1 MNKLLTVLILILSS
15 LTVSANPGNS
25 VLTAEAKAMEVE
37 FAKIQQIY
45 AEDADGSRQMVGGLI
60 AFKKICEME
69 WSDLGRRSIGMVM
82 EDNGSE
88 NFFVASGFTSV
99 SEKIVKFGCSL
110 AKSFI
115 KRDDTGV
122 LFFNF

>member
-1 MNKLLTVLILILSS
+1 MLVLST

-25 VLTAEAKAMEVE
+25 VPTAAAVSMEAE
-37 FAKIQQIY
+37 FAKIKQIY

-60 AFKKICEME
+60 AFKKTCDME

-82 EDNGSE
+82 DDNGSE
-88 NFFVASGFTSV
+88 NYFVAEGFTSIAA
-99 SEKIVKFGCSL
+99 KIAKFGCSL

-115 KRDDTGV
+115 KRDDTGK